1 MLKPQQTKFREVIS
15 LDGLWNFE
23 VVNETSDNEV
33 LWTKPLSP
41 RRQVPVPAS
50 YNDIFLD
57 TTIRE
62 HVGWVKYQ
70 RRVRVPSSW
79 AGKRYFL
86 RCDAATHSGKVYI
99 DEKLSA
105 EHEGGYTPF
114 DVELTDLVNAG
125 EESQVTVAVSNE
137 LTFETIPPGRIEVLE
152 DGRKKQTYL
161 HDFFNYSGL
170 ARSVWLYA
178 LPTNYIADATITT
191 DIDWDRNMG
200 SIKFR
205 IEACSDST
213 DSSTVA
219 NVIVKD
225 ETGHKVADAEGFDG
239 SIDIANPQL
248 WQPGAAYLYDVM
260 IELRLSSDNSLI
272 DTYHIS
278 TGIRTIEV
286 RGAQF
291 LLNNK
296 PFYFTG
302 FGKHEDTPIRGKGHD
317 AAYMVHDFELMDW
330 LGANSFRTS
339 HYPYAEEVLD
349 YADRQGIVVIDETA
363 AVGLNL
369 GVASGLFGH
378 TAPNTW
384 GELVDRHT

>member
-1 MLKPQQTKFREVIS
+1 MLKPQQTEFREVLS

-23 VVNETSDNEV
+23 VVNETLDNEV
-33 LWTKPLSP
+33 SWTKSLSP

-50 YNDIFLD
+50 YNDIFID
-57 TTIRE
+57 NTIRD

-79 AGKRYFL
+79 EGKRYFI

-99 DEKLSA
+99 DDKLSA
-105 EHEGGYTPF
+105 EHKGGYTPF
-114 DVELTDLVNAG
+114 DVELTDLVSVG
-125 EESQVTVAVSNE
+125 EETQVTVGVSNE

-191 DIDWDRNMG
+191 DVDWTRNMG
-200 SIKFR
+200 SIKFQ
-205 IEACSDST
+205 IEARSDFEST
-213 DSSTVA
+213 HTA
-219 NVIVKD
+219 AKVIVKD
-225 ETGHKVADAEGFDG
+225 EDGHAIADAEGFDG
-239 SIDIANPQL
+239 SISIPNPHL
-248 WQPGAAYLYDVM
+248 WQPGAAYLYDVT
-260 IELRLSSDNSLI
+260 IELRLSSDNSLV
-272 DTYHIS
+272 DKYHIS

-286 RGAQF
+286 RGVQF
-291 LLNNK
+291 LLNNE

-302 FGKHEDTPIRGKGHD
+302 FGKHEDTPVRGKGHD
-317 AAYMVHDFELMDW
+317 AAYMVHDFELMNW

-339 HYPYAEEVLD
+339 HY
-349 YADRQGIVVIDETA
+349 RQGIVVIDETA

-384 GELVDRHT
+384 GELVDCHAEEG